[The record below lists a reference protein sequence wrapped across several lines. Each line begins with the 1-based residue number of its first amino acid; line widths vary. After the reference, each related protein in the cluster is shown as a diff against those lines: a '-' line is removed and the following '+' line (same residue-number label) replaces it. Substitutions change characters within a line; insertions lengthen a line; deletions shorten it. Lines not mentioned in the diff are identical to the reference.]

1 MYGADGPDTFW
12 LNFTNFALGL
22 VTLACVLAIAAGVVH
37 ELADR
42 KRRRADGKR
51 TAEDDDHAFVVPELG
66 LTMADGGR
74 RIDPTRP
81 APPKG
86 R

>member
-12 LNFTNFALGL
+12 LNFTNIALGL

-42 KRRRADGKR
+42 RRKRAARNRDA
-51 TAEDDDHAFVVPELG
+51 AADDHAFVTPELG

-74 RIDPTRP
+74 RIDRTNP
-81 APPKG
+81 APPQG

>member
-42 KRRRADGKR
+42 RRKRAARERP
-51 TAEDDDHAFVVPELG
+51 AEDDDHAFVTPELG
-66 LTMADGGR
+66 LTMADGGS
-74 RIDPTRP
+74 RIDRAKP
-81 APPKG
+81 AAPQG

>member
-42 KRRRADGKR
+42 RRRRAARKR
-51 TAEDDDHAFVVPELG
+51 AAEDEDHAFVTPELG
-66 LTMADGGR
+66 LTMADGGS
-74 RIDPTRP
+74 RIDRAKPVATR
-81 APPKG
+81 G

>member
-12 LNFTNFALGL
+12 LNFTNIALGL
-22 VTLACVLAIAAGVVH
+22 VTLACVLAIVAGVVH
-37 ELADR
+37 ELSG
-42 KRRRADGKR
+42 RRRVPA
-51 TAEDDDHAFVVPELG
+51 AEADDHAFVTPELG
-66 LTMADGGR
+66 LTMADGGKR
-74 RIDPTRP
+74 VDGTKP

>member
-12 LNFTNFALGL
+12 LNFTNIALGL
-22 VTLACVLAIAAGVVH
+22 VTLACVLAIVTGVVH
-37 ELADR
+37 ELSG
-42 KRRRADGKR
+42 RRRRQA
-51 TAEDDDHAFVVPELG
+51 AEADDHAFASPELG
-66 LTMADGGR
+66 LTMADGGE
-74 RIDPTRP
+74 RIDRTKP

>member
-1 MYGADGPDTFW
+1 MYGADGPDTLW
-12 LNFTNFALGL
+12 LNFTNIALGL
-22 VTLACVLAIAAGVVH
+22 VTLACILAIAGGVVH

-42 KRRRADGKR
+42 RRRRAARNR
-51 TAEDDDHAFVVPELG
+51 TSDDDHAFAIPELG

-74 RIDPTRP
+74 RIDRTSP
-81 APPKG
+81 APAKG